1 MKIIKM
7 IIVLI
12 LNVFLIFSIFPTQ
25 EIEDAEKKIEYIR
38 YFISISEVANE
49 ILKLINDNYIWI
61 SEGIFF
67 GSLYENKYFNGQI
80 QIIFNKNDKYKSIN
94 VDFIKYRSDERIE
107 IKKIFLLDD
116 YTGGGGYI
124 TQ

>member
-7 IIVLI
+7 IIILI